1 MPENPANPNDPTKP
15 KPAGPKRRPNDKKE
29 LYGLIFPGLMDQVEI
44 ELYCIRKGGS
54 WKGKQGQ
61 TLGMGEFFHYKRLM
75 QILWPKDAHHRWSDL
90 MLAETLRST
99 ILAVL
104 GPRDSGKTH
113 CALTRYALTDYFAF
127 PHNTLILVSSTDV
140 RGLELR
146 VWGDMKN
153 MFKQAKDRYPSL
165 PGHLLDSK
173 HAICTDNLIEGETR
187 DLRKGI
193 ICWVRDSMIDTP
205 SGQRPIQDIRVGDA
219 VYNAS
224 GVGRVYE
231 TQCSIAKQIVRVTL
245 NDGRKF
251 DCTPEHP
258 FFTQRGWVDAVGL
271 KTCDRVFSADETV
284 RLLRRTT
291 RTRIPESKTLFSH
304 LPGQASG
311 PSMRFLQKG
320 FQASKTKSYP
330 SEGVGE
336 VLQHNM
342 CEPLGSSI
350 QTSFHQKDR
359 FHLPEL
365 WKEDEECAF
374 WQTILLSSLQE
385 SSKESEM
392 QELRGEVCFNQTLR
406 DKTEEEVLRSILQ
419 SELDWTKTVSG
430 QRQDHQNRTHGCK
443 AVPSSKDSPQ
453 DLHRQNISWED
464 QALVRV
470 GHSVPKVEARRGSRW
485 VETLNEIIQNSGR
498 KTHQR
503 TEQAWVESVEI
514 LSPEGDE
521 RFDVSEGGYRVY
533 NFSVDTHPSYSVNG
547 VVVHNCIPCMSS
559 GGSWQGLGK
568 YVGIKQKR
576 RRLLGDESQLMKAGY
591 LDALA
596 NLNSG
601 TGEGHD
607 FKGVFVGNPLGIGDP
622 LDRISEPKNGWGT
635 EGEIKKTTVWDN
647 RFENGRTLNLV
658 GEDSPNF
665 DYPQDQPPKYP
676 WMINAKSIEAVA
688 SFYGKDSLQYWSQ
701 CKGVRKAGLN
711 GRRVFTRNLAIKFK
725 AFEEVAWKN
734 DQQVRIYA
742 VDAAYGEVGG
752 DRCVGGWGSFGR
764 DVNGDMILHM
774 NPHVIIP
781 VKAGTDISA
790 EDQIA
795 EFVRQDCISLKIPA
809 ENVFYDATGRGSL
822 GTAFARIWSPFVN
835 PVEFGG
841 RATNR
846 QVSAELM
853 IVDPE
858 TQKMRP
864 KTCYEHFSK
873 FVTELWFM
881 ARYVIESGQMRGL
894 TEEVLEDGST
904 REWKMV
910 TGNRIEIEAKIDTKE
925 RMGRSPDLMD
935 WWVTVVEGARQKGFQ
950 LRALAAPQK
959 PQNDDWKDTLRK
971 KAMDLHHAGAL
982 NYSA

>member
-1 MPENPANPNDPTKP
+1 MSENPANPNDPTVP
-15 KPAGPKRRPNDKKE
+15 RFSGPKRNPKAKKD
-29 LYGLIFPGLMDQVEI
+29 LYGLSFPALMDNIAI
-44 ELYCIRKGGS
+44 ELYMIQKGCQ

-61 TLGMGEFFHYKRLM
+61 TIGMGAFFHYRRL
-75 QILWPKDAHHRWSDL
+75 QQLLWPKDVHHRWSDL
-90 MLAETLRST
+90 MLEEILKNT
-99 ILAVL
+99 ITAIM
-104 GPRDSGKTH
+104 GPKDSGKTH
-113 CALTRYALTDYFAF
+113 VALTRYALTDYFSH
-127 PHNTLILVSSTDV
+127 PQDTLIMISSTDV

-146 VWGDMKN
+146 VWGDMKT
-153 MFKQAKDRYPSL
+153 MFNQAKERYPSL
-165 PGHLLDSK
+165 PGHLIDSK
-173 HAICTDNLIEGETR
+173 HAVATDNLIEDGTR
-187 DLRKGI
+187 DLRRGI
-193 ICWVRDSMIDTP
+193 IC
-205 SGQRPIQDIRVGDA
+205 
-219 VYNAS
+219 
-224 GVGRVYE
+224 
-231 TQCSIAKQIVRVTL
+231 
-245 NDGRKF
+245 
-251 DCTPEHP
+251 
-258 FFTQRGWVDAVGL
+258 
-271 KTCDRVFSADETV
+271 
-284 RLLRRTT
+284 
-291 RTRIPESKTLFSH
+291 
-304 LPGQASG
+304 LP
-311 PSMRFLQKG
+311 
-320 FQASKTKSYP
+320 
-330 SEGVGE
+330 
-336 VLQHNM
+336 
-342 CEPLGSSI
+342 
-350 QTSFHQKDR
+350 
-359 FHLPEL
+359 
-365 WKEDEECAF
+365 AF
-374 WQTILLSSLQE
+374 
-385 SSKESEM
+385 
-392 QELRGEVCFNQTLR
+392 
-406 DKTEEEVLRSILQ
+406 
-419 SELDWTKTVSG
+419 
-430 QRQDHQNRTHGCK
+430 
-443 AVPSSKDSPQ
+443 
-453 DLHRQNISWED
+453 
-464 QALVRV
+464 
-470 GHSVPKVEARRGSRW
+470 
-485 VETLNEIIQNSGR
+485 
-498 KTHQR
+498 
-503 TEQAWVESVEI
+503 
-514 LSPEGDE
+514 
-521 RFDVSEGGYRVY
+521 
-533 NFSVDTHPSYSVNG
+533 
-547 VVVHNCIPCMSS
+547 SS
-559 GGSWQGLGK
+559 GGTWQGLGK

-576 RRLLGDESQLMKAGY
+576 RRLLGDEVSIMKAGF

-601 TGEGHD
+601 NQEGNE

-622 LDRISEPKNGWGT
+622 LDRIAEPKNGWGT
-635 EGEIKKTTVWDN
+635 EGEITETTTWDN
-647 RFENGRTLNLV
+647 RFENGRTICLYGLN
-658 GEDSPNF
+658 SPNF
-665 DYPQDQPPKYP
+665 DFPADEPVKYP
-676 WMINAKSIEAVA
+676 WMINRKSIESVA
-688 SFYGKDSLQYWSQ
+688 AFYGKDSLQYWSQ

-734 DQQVRIYA
+734 DLQTRIYA

-781 VKAGTDISA
+781 VKAGTDTSA

-853 IVDPE
+853 IIDPE